1 MEQIERSARM
11 ERVLD
16 DAAAAV
22 EDLDWALDRYA
33 AAQAGLAELTAYYEG
48 GQWLEDFA
56 ADEAGALPQDL
67 KRGVLSED
75 AVYNLLTDNGRLLK
89 RLRAL
94 GKD

>member
-1 MEQIERSARM
+1 MEQIERIARM

-16 DAAAAV
+16 EAAAAAK
-22 EDLDWALDRYA
+22 DLDRALDRYA
-33 AAQAGLAELTAYYEG
+33 AVQAGLAELAAYYEG

-75 AVYNLLTDNGRLLK
+75 AVCDLLADNSRLLK